1 MMTTE
6 SLPQESVDAPKPVV
20 PAEPAGP
27 PAGYLSGLD
36 ISDEMIDNASWREK
50 DKLIVARATARE
62 AQRIAAEKVKAE
74 SDASS
79 KRAKA
84 AVDAL
89 VAKDKATPEDQKPT
103 TDPAAKG
110 YNLDIPEVG
119 ADKQQQLDDTV
130 HDLGLLGAEAGIDQ
144 EQLQTLVNVATDF
157 ALAEP
162 EGLDYSNQEE
172 CENIL
177 RGEWGAD
184 FDARVALVQRQV
196 KLWGP
201 SVAEYLSGTGIGN
214 SPGVVKAIYQFA
226 SGNAHMTKA
235 QAEAEIAKINGD
247 QKHGYWKGEKNA
259 TAKMRTLRE
268 IASRGEATGPTR
280 TVAAVATT
288 PGIEAEIAAIRA
300 NPDYTSLDS
309 RKRKPLVE
317 RMSALQA
324 AIHG

>member
-1 MMTTE
+1 MPDN
-6 SLPQESVDAPKPVV
+6 LPIESVDAPKPVV
-20 PAEPAGP
+20 TAEPAGP
-27 PAGYLSGLD
+27 PVGYLSGLD
-36 ISDEMIDNASWREK
+36 ITEEMIDAANWK
-50 DKLIVARATARE
+50 DKDRLIVARATARE
-62 AQRIAAEKVKAE
+62 VQRLANEKAAKE

-79 KRAKA
+79 KRAKT
-84 AVDAL
+84 AVDEL
-89 VAKDKATPEDQKPT
+89 VAKDKATPEADKPT
-103 TDPAAKG
+103 TDPVKG

-172 CENIL
+172 CENVL

-226 SGNAHMTKA
+226 SGNAHMTKT

-268 IASRGEATGPTR
+268 IASRGEASGPTR

>member
-1 MMTTE
+1 MPE
-6 SLPQESVDAPKPVV
+6 NLPIESVDAVKPVV
-20 PAEPAGP
+20 PAEPSGP

-36 ISDEMIDNASWREK
+36 ITEEMIDAANWRDK
-50 DKLIVARATARE
+50 DRLVVARAQARE
-62 AQRIAAEKVKAE
+62 VKRLENEKAAKE

-84 AVDAL
+84 AVDEL
-89 VAKDKATPEDQKPT
+89 LKKDKETDEDQKPT

-119 ADKQQQLDDTV
+119 ADKQQTLDDTV

-157 ALAEP
+157 
-162 EGLDYSNQEE
+162 
-172 CENIL
+172 
-177 RGEWGAD
+177 
-184 FDARVALVQRQV
+184 
-196 KLWGP
+196 
-201 SVAEYLSGTGIGN
+201 GN

-259 TAKMRTLRE
+259 IAKMRTLRE
-268 IASRGEATGPTR
+268 IASKGEPAGGPT
-280 TVAAVATT
+280 
-288 PGIEAEIAAIRA
+288 
-300 NPDYTSLDS
+300 
-309 RKRKPLVE
+309 
-317 RMSALQA
+317 
-324 AIHG
+324 

>member
-1 MMTTE
+1 MPE
-6 SLPQESVDAPKPVV
+6 NLPIESVDAVKPVV

-36 ISDEMIDNASWREK
+36 ITEEMIDAANWRDK
-50 DKLIVARATARE
+50 DRLIVARATARE
-62 AQRIAAEKVKAE
+62 AKRLENEKAAKE

-84 AVDAL
+84 AVDEL
-89 VAKDKATPEDQKPT
+89 VKKDKDTPEDQKPT

-110 YNLDIPEVG
+110 YNLEIPEVG
-119 ADKQQQLDDTV
+119 ADKQQTLDDTV

-172 CENIL
+172 CENVL

-268 IASRGEATGPTR
+268 IASRGESTGPTR
-280 TVAAVATT
+280 TVAGVATT
-288 PGIEAEIAAIRA
+288 PAIQQEIDQIRQ

-309 RKRKPLVE
+309 KKRKPLVE
-317 RMSALQA
+317 RMAALQA